1 MPKGNSE
8 VCPSFFTCV
17 WFFQTISLFFSANFL
32 AIFWPYQCACPL
44 PPPLVFQPFS
54 QFSSSS
60 IIHFPSPGKIS
71 YCWGYFFSQF
81 LAIFL
86 AIFVFSRVS
95 LRHFSLVLGPLLPPL
110 IFQPFFQFRLCH
122 GSSEE
127 KGCVKT
133 DVDLNC
139 PHLLIASA
147 GTTALTITE
156 SSLLRLSRL
165 VHRK

>member
-1 MPKGNSE
+1 MPLLFHI
-8 VCPSFFTCV
+8 VCDFYSRLAC
-17 WFFQTISLFFSANFL
+17 FFQP
-32 AIFWPYQCACPL
+32 IFWPYECACPL

-54 QFSSSS
+54 QFSSS

-71 YCWGYFFSQF
+71 YCWDYFFSQF
-81 LAIFL
+81 SAIFL
-86 AIFVFSRVS
+86 AIFVFSHVS
-95 LRHFSLVLGPLLPPL
+95 LRRFSLVLGPLLPPL
-110 IFQPFFQFRLCH
+110 IFQPFIQFGLCH

-156 SSLLRLSRL
+156 SLLPRLSEL